1 MESSAHAAGGHPI
14 CAATARLKWRRLTS
28 SPHIEN
34 FNDKQIANILLILAW
49 GRIKD
54 SPVLKF
60 NDQPVAYFQDVETV
74 TRLET
79 SIRM

>member
-1 MESSAHAAGGHPI
+1 MGPYKSLSGFKI
-14 CAATARLKWRRLTS
+14 
-28 SPHIEN
+28 
-34 FNDKQIANILLILAW
+34 
-49 GRIKD
+49 
-54 SPVLKF
+54 